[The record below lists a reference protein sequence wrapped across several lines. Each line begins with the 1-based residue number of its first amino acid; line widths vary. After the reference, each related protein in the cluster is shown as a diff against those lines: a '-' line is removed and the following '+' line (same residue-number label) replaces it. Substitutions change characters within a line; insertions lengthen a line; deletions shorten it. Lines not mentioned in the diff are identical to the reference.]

1 MQVRVYVDGFN
12 LYYGAVKG
20 TSYKW
25 LNPVE
30 LARQLVPAG
39 YVVDKPIRMVTTE
52 RGKPVARQQAFLA
65 ALHTVE
71 VHMGRYCPGRW
82 AMAAKLRT
90 VASHVTRSNVEGGTV
105 SPSYSRNHNLEASRV
120 VTNRWVQMSRDVT
133 VIPPPTPGNLV
144 DLPWSAPLTSAA
156 PTVVGLDDA
165 RRSGYCSR
173 GDQRSSRPCCL
184 IGRRRDR
191 HIRGWCFVLPSVC
204 CVALQTER
212 ADPLYFLTD

>member
-1 MQVRVYVDGFN
+1 MNDAWKGLFDYAVVISNGTRETGDGG
-12 LYYGAVKG
+12 LSG
-20 TSYKW
+20 T
-25 LNPVE
+25 LVHGVE
-30 LARQLVPAG
+30 
-39 YVVDKPIRMVTTE
+39 TE
-52 RGKPVARQQAFLA
+52 DRR
-65 ALHTVE
+65 E
-71 VHMGRYCPGRW
+71 SRS
-82 AMAAKLRT
+82 
-90 VASHVTRSNVEGGTV
+90 SHPRSNVEGGTV

-184 IGRRRDR
+184 IGRRCDR